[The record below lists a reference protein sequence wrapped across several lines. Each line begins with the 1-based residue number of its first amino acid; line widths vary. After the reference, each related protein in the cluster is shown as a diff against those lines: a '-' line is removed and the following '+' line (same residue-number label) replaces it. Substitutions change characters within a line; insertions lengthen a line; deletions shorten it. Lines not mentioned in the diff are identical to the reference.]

1 MRTRE
6 EEQLK
11 LVVRLLNM
19 LRQAKGMPMLSC
31 REELRKLRNVPEKKT
46 DLIS

>member
-6 EEQLK
+6 EEQVK
-11 LVVRLLNM
+11 LVVQLLNM
-19 LRQAKGMPMLSC
+19 LRVAKGLPTLSC
-31 REELRKLRNVPEKKT
+31 REELRKLQSVEEKKT